1 MTVLLLTMILF
12 SVVFSGYFGGHSIET
27 RTMSIIDSVTGQNTV
42 VLGNDIQPFPEGG
55 YNFTANVT
63 LNGETNDLATYQVAI
78 KYNHSI
84 VNCTA
89 AWIDKYDPTFIFGEE
104 REKALVQS
112 PWFSPQATYVML
124 GATVIGSYVN
134 VTEGLLCQMNF
145 TVLMQGTSIVE
156 IILSSTRDDNSFL
169 LDYNVHDILFT
180 AQNLIVT
187 ANAAPS
193 SPIASFI
200 AGPDTPDAGQDV
212 MFDASGSYDPDGYIS
227 SYQWDFGDGN
237 ITTIVQ
243 PTLVHT
249 FASKG
254 VYAVKLTVFD
264 NDGFNGSTTVA
275 VQVGVRPTPSFSLV
289 PQQPLKYENVTFDA
303 SMSFDV
309 DGGITL
315 YSWAFSLFA
324 FGFEYTK
331 VIYSPV
337 LTWSENTTQPIL
349 VENFTSNGLH
359 EVKLTVFDNDGLHN
373 STVQSISIGAQP
385 TADFNFSP
393 ENPDPFVEVVF
404 NGSLSSDLDGQIIY
418 VIWNFVYFPVGPP
431 QPLDI
436 GLKAHDVMFQED
448 LVETYVYESGG
459 PWDVNLTV
467 FDNDGL
473 SNSIIK
479 TVNVT
484 DIPMPETYIRESG
497 AVDPQ
502 TAPIES
508 ADNSTYVLTGYL
520 NGSLTIERDD
530 ITLNGT
536 GNDVQT
542 SVTISGRTNITV
554 TLLSCSNL
562 IVDSSSGIDV
572 SDIGIGW
579 IFGGLSIFGSSAI
592 NVSRINSTRIDC
604 YDSTS
609 ISILH
614 NNITGDLHSGGLFI
628 DEVTSSIFIGNRV
641 VKCGGGM
648 ALAFSSNNLLKDNS
662 LLGNHQNFAL
672 LYRSEEELIND
683 VDSSNTIDGNPI
695 CYWIDKS
702 DLTVPAGAGCLIL
715 VNCSRIL
722 ARALNLNRNLHGAL
736 LHNTNNSIIMDSNI
750 TENFHGVHL
759 DSSSNNAIYHN
770 NFIDNVHAAVYQK
783 GNCSQ
788 VWDNGY
794 PSGGNYWYDRYFSL
808 SYPMQDTKSG
818 PFQNE
823 TGSDG
828 ISDRSLWNGYTNV
841 NYPLMGPFHTFDVG
855 EWNGTECSVN
865 IISSSSISQITL
877 DTDNNALSF
886 NVTGSA
892 GEAFS
897 RIVIPNTV
905 VQDLWQGN
913 FTVLING
920 QSWPSTNMTD
930 DAYTYIYINYTHS
943 EHQVVIVPEYA
954 PNLIIP
960 LLMSLT
966 LLLFVMRK
974 GKSQN
979 KRKIS

>member
-1 MTVLLLTMILF
+1 
-12 SVVFSGYFGGHSIET
+12 
-27 RTMSIIDSVTGQNTV
+27 
-42 VLGNDIQPFPEGG
+42 
-55 YNFTANVT
+55 
-63 LNGETNDLATYQVAI
+63 
-78 KYNHSI
+78 
-84 VNCTA
+84 
-89 AWIDKYDPTFIFGEE
+89 
-104 REKALVQS
+104 
-112 PWFSPQATYVML
+112 
-124 GATVIGSYVN
+124 
-134 VTEGLLCQMNF
+134 
-145 TVLMQGTSIVE
+145 
-156 IILSSTRDDNSFL
+156 
-169 LDYNVHDILFT
+169 
-180 AQNLIVT
+180 
-187 ANAAPS
+187 
-193 SPIASFI
+193 
-200 AGPDTPDAGQDV
+200 
-212 MFDASGSYDPDGYIS
+212 
-227 SYQWDFGDGN
+227 
-237 ITTIVQ
+237 
-243 PTLVHT
+243 
-249 FASKG
+249 
-254 VYAVKLTVFD
+254 
-264 NDGFNGSTTVA
+264 
-275 VQVGVRPTPSFSLV
+275 
-289 PQQPLKYENVTFDA
+289 
-303 SMSFDV
+303 
-309 DGGITL
+309 
-315 YSWAFSLFA
+315 
-324 FGFEYTK
+324 
-331 VIYSPV
+331 
-337 LTWSENTTQPIL
+337 
-349 VENFTSNGLH
+349 
-359 EVKLTVFDNDGLHN
+359 
-373 STVQSISIGAQP
+373 
-385 TADFNFSP
+385 
-393 ENPDPFVEVVF
+393 
-404 NGSLSSDLDGQIIY
+404 
-418 VIWNFVYFPVGPP
+418 
-431 QPLDI
+431 
-436 GLKAHDVMFQED
+436 
-448 LVETYVYESGG
+448 
-459 PWDVNLTV
+459 
-467 FDNDGL
+467 
-473 SNSIIK
+473 
-479 TVNVT
+479 
-484 DIPMPETYIRESG
+484 
-497 AVDPQ
+497 
-502 TAPIES
+502 
-508 ADNSTYVLTGYL
+508 
-520 NGSLTIERDD
+520 
-530 ITLNGT
+530 
-536 GNDVQT
+536 
-542 SVTISGRTNITV
+542 
-554 TLLSCSNL
+554 
-562 IVDSSSGIDV
+562 
-572 SDIGIGW
+572 
-579 IFGGLSIFGSSAI
+579 
-592 NVSRINSTRIDC
+592 
-604 YDSTS
+604 
-609 ISILH
+609 
-614 NNITGDLHSGGLFI
+614 
-628 DEVTSSIFIGNRV
+628 
-641 VKCGGGM
+641 M

-672 LYRSEEELIND
+672 LYRREEELIND